1 MDPAF
6 ASRHP
11 PHLTMALC
19 VGVLLLLGVGA
30 CGSDE
35 RPTDPSSPTNEVSA
49 TSTIQISPASPSIST
64 HSDSTPIAIDDAIWK
79 RVRTEGHVMV
89 IVTLNV
95 PFRPEAELNGQA
107 AIEEQRA
114 AIAKAQD
121 DLVASLTEGHT
132 DVVTRLSLLPQIVLN
147 VDEPALRQLVSS
159 PLVLAVQE
167 NSLSAPTTTGPLTHG
182 GRL

>member
-1 MDPAF
+1 
-6 ASRHP
+6 
-11 PHLTMALC
+11 
-19 VGVLLLLGVGA
+19 
-30 CGSDE
+30 
-35 RPTDPSSPTNEVSA
+35 
-49 TSTIQISPASPSIST
+49 
-64 HSDSTPIAIDDAIWK
+64 
-79 RVRTEGHVMV
+79 MV

-121 DLVASLTEGHT
+121 DLVASLTEGHI